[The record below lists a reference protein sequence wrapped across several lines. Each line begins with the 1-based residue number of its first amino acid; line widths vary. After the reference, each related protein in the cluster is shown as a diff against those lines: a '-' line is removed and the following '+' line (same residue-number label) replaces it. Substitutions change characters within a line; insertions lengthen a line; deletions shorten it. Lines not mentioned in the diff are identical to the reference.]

1 MRLKDW
7 PSRLQAVFS
16 AARARPFAW
25 GEHDCCLQAAAAVQA
40 CTGVDLA
47 APWRGTYSTA
57 AEAAR
62 LLQSLGGLRALA
74 ARAGPEIDPAFATA
88 GDVGLVVG
96 EDGAELLA
104 VHSGQV
110 WAAVSANGLEV
121 VREPSRIVSAWK
133 VGG

>member
-1 MRLKDW
+1 MRLKNW

-16 AARARPFAW
+16 AARTRPFAW
-25 GEHDCCLQAAAAVQA
+25 GEHDCCLHAAAVVEA

-62 LLQSLGGLRALA
+62 LLASLGGLRALA
-74 ARAGPEIDPAFATA
+74 AQAGPEIDPAFATA
-88 GDVGLVVG
+88 GDVALIEG
-96 EDGAELLA
+96 EDGSELLA

-110 WAAVSANGLEV
+110 WTAVSVAGLVV
-121 VREPSRIVSAWK
+121 VREPSRVLAAWK